1 MEHKYTLARNLRKN
15 STNQESVL
23 WQILRNRKFYGYKFK
38 RQHPIG
44 KYILDFICEEKRITI
59 ELDGSQHNEPQNI
72 KKDNNRTEFLM
83 LEGYRVVRIWNNDI
97 DNNLEGVYL
106 QLQKEFGI
114 AY

>member
-1 MEHKYTLARNLRKN
+1 
-15 STNQESVL
+15 
-23 WQILRNRKFYGYKFK
+23 
-38 RQHPIG
+38 
-44 KYILDFICEEKRITI
+44 
-59 ELDGSQHNEPQNI
+59 
-72 KKDNNRTEFLM
+72 M

>member
-15 STNQESVL
+15 STNQESAL

-44 KYILDFICEEKRITI
+44 KYIVDFICEEKRIII